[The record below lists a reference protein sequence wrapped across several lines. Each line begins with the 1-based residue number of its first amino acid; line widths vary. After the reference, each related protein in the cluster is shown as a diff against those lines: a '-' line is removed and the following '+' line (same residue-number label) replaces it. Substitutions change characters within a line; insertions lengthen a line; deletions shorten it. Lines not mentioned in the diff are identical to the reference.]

1 MEPVAPRELRAVVE
15 RDGSPHG
22 GREGAQHLCHDTGNM
37 VGALAGEADGD
48 EQARMALVEAGLAG
62 IEVYYGL
69 YPPDRRKQLQTL
81 ADKHNLLALGGSDY
95 HGPGR
100 AAECP
105 LGGSNTPLEAGE
117 KLLALHAAQATT

>member
-1 MEPVAPRELRAVVE
+1 
-15 RDGSPHG
+15 
-22 GREGAQHLCHDTGNM
+22 M

-62 IEVYYGL
+62 IEVST
-69 YPPDRRKQLQTL
+69 PPDRRKQLQTL

-105 LGGSNTPLEAGE
+105 IGGSNTPLEAGQQ
-117 KLLALHAAQATT
+117 LLALHATTAR

>member
-1 MEPVAPRELRAVVE
+1 MTLAIWSAPLP
-15 RDGSPHG
+15 GK
-22 GREGAQHLCHDTGNM
+22 
-37 VGALAGEADGD
+37 ADGD

-69 YPPDRRKQLQTL
+69 YPPDRRQQLQTL

-117 KLLALHAAQATT
+117 RLLELAQQATT